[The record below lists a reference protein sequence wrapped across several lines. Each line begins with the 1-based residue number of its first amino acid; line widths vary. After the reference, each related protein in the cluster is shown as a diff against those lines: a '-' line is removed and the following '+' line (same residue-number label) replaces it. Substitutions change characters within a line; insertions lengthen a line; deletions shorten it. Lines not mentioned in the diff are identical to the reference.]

1 MGKRF
6 FIVYCSPAGTTRHVA
21 NVIEKTLDATRSD
34 VYILDLGREKDR
46 ASIPGLIKDLGKDD
60 CLFVGS
66 PVYRDLATP
75 PVMAFIDSIPSGRD
89 CFAVPFV
96 TWGGANSGVAL
107 WQMGRALEEKGFTLA
122 GAAKILAVHSMMW
135 LSDDP
140 VGQGHPDADDDKEI
154 ETFVQSIRD
163 RLIRGEIRPLP
174 LADLDYQGEPH
185 GSEMK
190 TMIGRPMM
198 IVPKTL
204 DQDACTQC
212 GECAE
217 ECPMDVIE
225 LAPYP
230 EFGEGCFDCFNC
242 IRACPENAF
251 TPMKSLEEIAV
262 LIRGRVAKFNE
273 KPLTH
278 IFMN

>member
-1 MGKRF
+1 MKNRC

-21 NVIEKTLDATRSD
+21 GVIEGALDPTRVD
-34 VYILDLGREKDR
+34 VHVLDLGREKDR
-46 ASIPGLIKDLGKDD
+46 ASIPGSIKNLGQDD

-75 PVMAFIDSIPSGRD
+75 PVMAFIDSLPAGGGCRV
-89 CFAVPFV
+89 VPFV

-107 WQMGRALEEKGFTLA
+107 WQMGRMLEEKGFLLA

-135 LSDDP
+135 GADDP
-140 VGQGHPDADDDKEI
+140 VGQGHPDADDDKRI
-154 ETFVQSIRD
+154 HTLVQSIQD
-163 RLIRGEIRPLP
+163 RLIRREILP
-174 LADLDYQGEPH
+174 LSVADLDYQAEPH

-190 TMIGRPMM
+190 KMIGRPMM
-198 IVPKTL
+198 IIPKEL

-217 ECPMDVIE
+217 ECPVDVIE
-225 LAPYP
+225 LAPFP
-230 EFGEGCFDCFNC
+230 EIGEGCFDCFNC
-242 IRACPENAF
+242 IRFCPENAF
-251 TPMKSLEEIAV
+251 TPAKSLEDIEA
-262 LIRGRVAKFNE
+262 LIRGRVKKFNE

-278 IFMN
+278 IYMN